1 MQLWTGTLSAGPFF
15 IRLREHRHQ
24 PEVQRT
30 EPATLPHRI
39 GQSSRSPGA
48 ELLAC
53 GLSIAGVLSDTL
65 KAAGPAGAVPTAPG
79 VSLPHI
85 STAPSPHSPSTA
97 LRRKVS
103 KSTDVTTAH
112 VENPNVRALQPSN
125 DELHRRQTPRTS
137 RCLCWP
143 FSSQMVWKSC
153 AKTGRTRCN
162 AVAHKELRLPS
173 HPVFQ
178 LNRVNVL
185 FRQQSQLPNNLLE

>member
-1 MQLWTGTLSAGPFF
+1 STPGITTRTLARKAKPFLVGCF
-15 IRLREHRHQ
+15 AMR
-24 PEVQRT
+24 V
-30 EPATLPHRI
+30 LPLYLYD
-39 GQSSRSPGA
+39 SSRGIVSSVALTFPWLNSAHVRKHRRRARLQPHCPGKF
-48 ELLAC
+48 L
-53 GLSIAGVLSDTL
+53 
-65 KAAGPAGAVPTAPG
+65 
-79 VSLPHI
+79 
-85 STAPSPHSPSTA
+85 
-97 LRRKVS
+97 
-103 KSTDVTTAH
+103 KSTDATTAH